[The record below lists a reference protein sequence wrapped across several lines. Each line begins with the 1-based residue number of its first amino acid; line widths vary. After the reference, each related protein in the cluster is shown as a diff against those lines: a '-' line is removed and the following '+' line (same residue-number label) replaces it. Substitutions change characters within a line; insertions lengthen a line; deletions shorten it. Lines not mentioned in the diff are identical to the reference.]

1 VAALQHYFSGAQLVS
16 WRAAYDRRWAKAKFL
31 RCPTNLGNRF
41 PQLIGYLGNH
51 HAVTVGRY
59 DIPGPA
65 IAQGYGCIVILL
77 VYLSATGMRKEK
89 YCWAR
94 RKYPATGWLPDDYQ
108 IAEDLLLMIDIE
120 TRSEE

>member
-1 VAALQHYFSGAQLVS
+1 VPNQYPGEQLTTDVGQKQNSFAAQQIKRDG
-16 WRAAYDRRWAKAKFL
+16 
-31 RCPTNLGNRF
+31 F
-41 PQLIGYLGNH
+41 PQLTGYLGNH
-51 HAVTVGRY
+51 HAVAVGRY

-108 IAEDLLLMIDIE
+108 IAGDLLLMIDIE

>member
-1 VAALQHYFSGAQLVS
+1 LGKSKIPSLLNKLKRDRFLQL
-16 WRAAYDRRWAKAKFL
+16 
-31 RCPTNLGNRF
+31 T
-41 PQLIGYLGNH
+41 GYLGNH
-51 HAVTVGRY
+51 PRLLSIDTTF
-59 DIPGPA
+59 PA
-65 IAQGYGCIVILL
+65 APIEQGYGCIVILL
-77 VYLSATGMRKEK
+77 VYLSATGTRKEK